1 MSGASGPAHQA
12 NALYALWLRE
22 MKVFSREKSR
32 VVSAIVTPLLLVVVI
47 GTGFGA
53 TTEFVDPRYQSIP
66 YEHFMFPGVIAMSV
80 LFGTVFYGL
89 NIVWDRKLDVLK
101 EVLVAP
107 VSRTTIFFGKVLGGS
122 SESLIQGIIL
132 LVIGVLAFGLSP
144 GGALMALLFVLL
156 LAISFVSVGL
166 FLGSFFDS
174 FEGFQLIVS
183 FIVFPL
189 FFLSGA
195 LYPVE
200 GLPPALTWL
209 TRVNPATYAVDGLR
223 GSLLGIH
230 AFPLW
235 VDLSVLV
242 AFGGFFVLA
251 GTWAFRRM
259 T

>member
-1 MSGASGPAHQA
+1 M
-12 NALYALWLRE
+12 YALWLRE

-32 VVSAIVTPLLLVVVI
+32 VLSAIVTPVVLIGVI

-53 TTEFVDPRYQSIP
+53 TTTFLDPRYAAFDYRQ
-66 YEHFMFPGVIAMSV
+66 FMFPGILAMGV
-80 LFGTVFYGL
+80 LFGTVFFGL

-122 SESLIQGIIL
+122 TESIVQSALIMPVGVFLLDLRPEGIPL
-132 LVIGVLAFGLSP
+132 
-144 GGALMALLFVLL
+144 ALLFTAL
-156 LAISFVSVGL
+156 LAVSFVSVGL
-166 FLGSFFDS
+166 FLGSLFDS

-183 FIVFPL
+183 FVVFPL

-200 GLPPALTWL
+200 GLPPWLAALTL
-209 TRVNPATYAVDGLR
+209 VDPATYAVDGLR
-223 GSLLGIH
+223 GALLGVG
-230 AFPLW
+230 AFSPV
-235 VDLSVLV
+235 VDVAVLV
-242 AFGGFFVLA
+242 AFGGVFLA
-251 GTWAFRRM
+251 LGTWAFKRM

>member
-1 MSGASGPAHQA
+1 MSASHELQA
-12 NALYALWLRE
+12 MYALWLRE
-22 MKVFSREKSR
+22 MKVFLREKTR
-32 VVSAIVTPLLLVVVI
+32 IVSAIATPIVLIAAI

-53 TTEFVDPRYQSIP
+53 TTKFVDPRYAGIS
-66 YEHFMFPGVIAMSV
+66 YETFMFPGILAMGV

-122 SESLIQGIIL
+122 TQSIAQTAVL
-132 LVIGVLAFGLSP
+132 LVIGVLWWKFSAA
-144 GGALMALLFVLL
+144 GALLALFYAAL
-156 LAISFVSVGL
+156 LAIAFVSVGL

-174 FEGFQLIVS
+174 FEGFQFIVS
-183 FIVFPL
+183 FVTFPL

-195 LYPVE
+195 LYPLE
-200 GLPPALTWL
+200 GLPAWLSIL
-209 TRVNPATYAVDGLR
+209 TRLNPATYAVDGLR
-223 GSLLGIH
+223 GALLGTF
-230 AFPLW
+230 AFDPLLDA
-235 VDLSVLV
+235 VVIG
-242 AFGGFFVLA
+242 AFAGAFIVA